1 VVASA
6 GWRAAGRAV
15 GRGAKS
21 VSVRASRWVALSAW
35 AFSLALLVLGLV
47 LAMANRYV
55 ENAIATYTFNLVVA
69 ALAFSTVGVLV
80 AYRQPGNLIGW
91 LLLGIGALYATELFA
106 GNYGV
111 YTLVTNPGSLP
122 GEVVGAW
129 LTSWVWIFGGSLVL
143 FVFLFFPD
151 GKLPSPRWRPVAWLV
166 LANTVMAVAPFAL
179 DPGLLSEFS
188 ERVHVVNPV
197 GIAGSAGLLGMFSRV
212 SFVLLIPISLALI
225 LALFVR
231 FRRARGDERQQIK
244 WVAYGVAVFAL
255 AVIIASAWPS
265 VDGTLLGGALFLV
278 GFLAIPTAMAVAIL
292 QYRLYDI
299 DVVINRTLVYTILTT
314 VLGFLYFGSI
324 ALLQGV
330 LIVLT
335 GQGSQLAVVASTLLI
350 AALFN
355 TLRRRTQS
363 FIDRRFY
370 RKRYDAA
377 KTLEAFGASL
387 REETDLGELNEH
399 LLTVVRET
407 MQPAHVSL
415 WLTPR
420 GERQQD
426 ERGSNVV

>member
-6 GWRAAGRAV
+6 GWGVAGK
-15 GRGAKS
+15 GTKS
-21 VSVRASRWVALSAW
+21 VSVRASRWVALAASAL
-35 AFSLALLVLGLV
+35 SLVLVVLGLV

-55 ENAIATYTFNLVVA
+55 ENEIATYTFNLVVA

-80 AYRQPGNLIGW
+80 AYRQPQNLIGW

-151 GKLPSPRWRPVAWLV
+151 GRLPSPRWRPVSWLV
-166 LANTVMAVAPFAL
+166 LANTVLAVAPFAF
-179 DPGLLSEFS
+179 DPGPLSEFS
-188 ERVHVVNPV
+188 ERVHVVNPF
-197 GIAGSAGLLGMFSRV
+197 GIAGSAGLLGVFSRV

-225 LALFVR
+225 FALFVR

-244 WVAYGVAVFAL
+244 WVAYGVALFAL
-255 AVIIASAWPS
+255 AVIVASAWPS
-265 VDGTLLGGALFLV
+265 LDGTLLGGALFLV

-299 DVVINRTLVYTILTT
+299 DVVINRTLVYTVLTT

-324 ALLQGV
+324 ALFQTV

-335 GQGSQLAVVASTLLI
+335 GQASELAVVASTLLI

-355 TLRRRTQS
+355 PLRRRTQS
-363 FIDRRFY
+363 LVDRRFY
-370 RKRYDAA
+370 RGKYDAA

-387 REETDLGELNEH
+387 REETDLGQLNEH

-407 MQPAHVSL
+407 MQPEHASL
-415 WLTPR
+415 WLAPQ
-420 GERQQD
+420 GERQQE